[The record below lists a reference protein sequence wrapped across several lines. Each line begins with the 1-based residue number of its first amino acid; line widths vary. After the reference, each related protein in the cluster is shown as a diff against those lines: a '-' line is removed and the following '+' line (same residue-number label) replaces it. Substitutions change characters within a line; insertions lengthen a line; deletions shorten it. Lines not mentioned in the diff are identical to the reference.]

1 MPVLINLHLCRMSL
15 NPLPLFFKEVS
26 IIGVVGTGMS
36 TEQYAESFQCVSAG
50 TAANGWVRPVIGRSY
65 KLSDGTDGG
74 NDALRDVIAQP
85 GGSHGK
91 LVIVP

>member
-1 MPVLINLHLCRMSL
+1 MSL

-26 IIGVVGTGMS
+26 VIGVVGTGMS
-36 TEQYAESFQCVSAG
+36 DEQYSESFKCVSAG
-50 TAANGWVRPVIGRSY
+50 TSENGWVRPVIGRRY
-65 KLSDGTDGG
+65 EMSDVAGGG

>member
-1 MPVLINLHLCRMSL
+1 MAVD
-15 NPLPLFFKEVS
+15 PLLLFFKEVS

-36 TEQYAESFQCVSAG
+36 AEQYSESFACVSAG
-50 TAANGWVRPVIGRSY
+50 AGANGWVRPVIGRRY
-65 KLSDGTDGG
+65 QLSDGEGGG

-91 LVIVP
+91 IVIVP